1 MNSASSLRLALL
13 ALALPAM
20 SIAQDNTTQEN
31 TTPVIPDAPVL
42 PWRADASFNYSRGDY
57 GLADDTEV
65 YVAATNLV
73 YDTASW
79 RFQAGV
85 PFLYI
90 KGPATVVG
98 GGAGVGTR
106 PPDSTES
113 GLGDVTLSGTYKFGP
128 LTPAEIE
135 TDFTAQVKF
144 PTADE
149 DKGLGTGKTDF
160 YLQFDVRK
168 TYGRFTP
175 FATVGYRILGTS
187 AAYPLEDGLFA
198 SLGVATPVT
207 DKTTA
212 GVSVSWRE
220 KIVSGGDDSVDAMV
234 FAQQTLTTRWSALV
248 YVLAGFTDASPD
260 FGAGTG
266 VSYKF

>member
-1 MNSASSLRLALL
+1 MNPAAFLRPALL
-13 ALALPAM
+13 ALAFFALPVVAV
-20 SIAQDNTTQEN
+20 AQDDT
-31 TTPVIPDAPVL
+31 TTPVTPAAPEL
-42 PWRADASFNYSRGDY
+42 SWRADASFNYSRGDY

-65 YVAATNLV
+65 YLALLNLV
-73 YDTASW
+73 HDTASW
-79 RFQAGV
+79 RFQAGIPV
-85 PFLYI
+85 LHI
-90 KGPATVVG
+90 EGPAVVVG
-98 GGAGVGTR
+98 GGAGVGSR
-106 PPDSTES
+106 PPGSSET

-128 LTPAEIE
+128 LSPAAIE
-135 TDFTAQVKF
+135 TDFTAQVKL

-149 DKGLGTGKTDF
+149 DRGLGTGKTDV

-175 FATVGYRILGTS
+175 FATVGYRFLGTS
-187 AAYPLEDGLFA
+187 ATYPLKDGLFA

-207 DKTTA
+207 DQTTA
-212 GVSVSWRE
+212 GLSFSWRE
-220 KIVSGGDDSVDAMV
+220 KIVSGGDDSADAMV
-234 FAQQTLTTRWSALV
+234 FAQHTLNTRWSALV